1 MRQYADELRHARLA
15 AGLSQARV
23 ADAARLSQRTVS
35 RFEAGEPPY
44 PDFIAASVV
53 ARVVGLEVKLQ
64 CFPAAGQLRD
74 EAHVALVSRLL
85 LRLPSTIRRQL
96 EAPIQPND
104 QRAWDVLLEVQG
116 TRIGVIAETRI
127 RDLQALLRREHQKQ
141 ADRGVDQ
148 LLLLGRT
155 RATTARPSATRGS
168 PHRDVS
174 AHDAGGAHPAGA
186 RRGAPRQRRG
196 DPLGRS
202 VSCWAGTPWP
212 PPPRGR
218 SRLRSARRSPW

>member
-44 PDFIAASVV
+44 PDFIKASLV

-74 EAHVALVSRLL
+74 EAHIALISRLL
-85 LRLPSTIRRQL
+85 VRLPSTIERRL

-104 QRAWDVLLEVQG
+104 QRAWDMLLKVG
-116 TRIGVIAETRI
+116 RTRIGVIAETRI

-141 ADRGVDQ
+141 LDSGVD
-148 LLLLGRT
+148 LLLFLVASTKHNRAALADAGQILSAFFPLRT
-155 RATTARPSATRGS
+155 RAVLTR
-168 PHRDVS
+168 
-174 AHDAGGAHPAGA
+174 
-186 RRGAPRQRRG
+186 
-196 DPLGRS
+196 LGRGEAPGANS
-202 VSCWAGTPWP
+202 IVI
-212 PPPRGR
+212 
-218 SRLRSARRSPW
+218 L

>member
-1 MRQYADELRHARLA
+1 MREYAHELRRARLA

-23 ADAARLSQRTVS
+23 AAAAKLSQRTVS

-44 PDFIAASVV
+44 PDFIAASLV

-74 EAHVALVSRLL
+74 QAHVALVSRLL

-96 EAPIQPND
+96 EAPIQPHD
-104 QRAWDVLLEVQG
+104 QRAWDVLLEVHR

-141 ADRGVDQ
+141 LDGGVD
-148 LLLLGRT
+148 LLLLLVGSTKHNRAALRDAGQLVTLAFPLGT
-155 RATTARPSATRGS
+155 RA
-168 PHRDVS
+168 V
-174 AHDAGGAHPAGA
+174 
-186 RRGAPRQRRG
+186 
-196 DPLGRS
+196 L
-202 VSCWAGTPWP
+202 
-212 PPPRGR
+212 
-218 SRLRSARRSPW
+218 SRLARGEEPGASGVVIL